1 MRGSLK
7 RLALA
12 ALLGLSSPLP
22 LTAKSQSERQ
32 PSPLAPVV
40 TVAHAI
46 ARELV
51 ERVVVTGTLVPRDE
65 VLVTPEVE
73 GLRITELLVEEGAVI
88 QQGQVLARLSRDTWR
103 RSLPKTAPISCG
115 LRPP

>member
-1 MRGSLK
+1 MRPLPRRLVLIALLSLGGSL
-7 RLALA
+7 
-12 ALLGLSSPLP
+12 SVV
-22 LTAKSQSERQ
+22 AKPASDGQ
-32 PSPLAPVV
+32 PSLAPMV
-40 TVAHAI
+40 TVVNAI